1 MLPFFAGN
9 EIIGTVKERIKH
21 MVEQISS
28 VAEFDAVLNGN
39 KSVFVDFFA
48 TWCGPCKMVGPVVE
62 KISETETDVKF
73 VKVDVDEVG
82 ELAQRYG
89 IMSIPA
95 LMAFREGEKVG
106 EIVGFAPEPQL
117 KALADKAK

>member
-1 MLPFFAGN
+1 
-9 EIIGTVKERIKH
+9 

-28 VAEFDAVLNGN
+28 AAEFDAVLSAN

-62 KISETETDVKF
+62 KISETEPDVKF

-95 LMAFREGEKVG
+95 LMAFKDGEKAG
-106 EIVGFAPEPQL
+106 EIVGFVPEPQL
-117 KALADKAK
+117 RALADKAK

>member
-1 MLPFFAGN
+1 
-9 EIIGTVKERIKH
+9 

-28 VAEFDAVLNGN
+28 AAEFDAVLSAN

-62 KISETETDVKF
+62 KVSETEPDVKF

-95 LMAFREGEKVG
+95 LMAFRNGEKAG
-106 EIVGFAPEPQL
+106 EIVGFVPEPQVR
-117 KALADKAK
+117 ALADKAK

>member
-1 MLPFFAGN
+1 VLPFFAGN

-62 KISETETDVKF
+62 KISETEADVKF

>member
-1 MLPFFAGN
+1 
-9 EIIGTVKERIKH
+9 

-28 VAEFDAVLNGN
+28 AAEFDAVLSAN

-62 KISETETDVKF
+62 KVSETEPDVKF

-95 LMAFREGEKVG
+95 LMAFRNGEKAG
-106 EIVGFAPEPQL
+106 EIVGFVPEPQVR
-117 KALADKAK
+117 ALADKTK

>member
-1 MLPFFAGN
+1 
-9 EIIGTVKERIKH
+9 

-28 VAEFDAVLNGN
+28 AAEFDAVLSAN

-62 KISETETDVKF
+62 KVSETEPDVKF
-73 VKVDVDEVG
+73 VKIDVDEVG

-95 LMAFREGEKVG
+95 LMAFKDGEKAG
-106 EIVGFAPEPQL
+106 EIVGFVPEPQL
-117 KALADKAK
+117 RALADKAK

>member
-1 MLPFFAGN
+1 
-9 EIIGTVKERIKH
+9 

-28 VAEFDAVLNGN
+28 AAEFDAVLSAN

-62 KISETETDVKF
+62 KVSETEPDVKF

-95 LMAFREGEKVG
+95 LMAFKDGEKAG
-106 EIVGFAPEPQL
+106 EIVGFVPEPQVR
-117 KALADKAK
+117 ALADKAK

>member
-1 MLPFFAGN
+1 
-9 EIIGTVKERIKH
+9 
-21 MVEQISS
+21 
-28 VAEFDAVLNGN
+28 
-39 KSVFVDFFA
+39 
-48 TWCGPCKMVGPVVE
+48 
-62 KISETETDVKF
+62 VKF

-95 LMAFREGEKVG
+95 LMAFKEGEKVG
-106 EIVGFAPEPQL
+106 EVVGFAPEPQL

>member
-1 MLPFFAGN
+1 
-9 EIIGTVKERIKH
+9 

-28 VAEFDAVLNGN
+28 VEEFDALLKAN

-62 KISETETDVKF
+62 KISAEETDVKF

-82 ELAQRYG
+82 ALAQRYG

-95 LMAFREGEKVG
+95 LFAFKDGEKVG
-106 EIVGFAPEPQL
+106 EIVGFVPEPQL
-117 KALADKAK
+117 KALAAKAK

>member
-62 KISETETDVKF
+62 KISETEADVKF

-95 LMAFREGEKVG
+95 LMAFKDGEKVG

>member
-1 MLPFFAGN
+1 
-9 EIIGTVKERIKH
+9 

-28 VAEFDAVLNGN
+28 AAEFDAVLSAN

-62 KISETETDVKF
+62 KVSETEPDVKF

-95 LMAFREGEKVG
+95 LMAFRNGEKAG
-106 EIVGFAPEPQL
+106 EIVGFVPEPQVR
-117 KALADKAK
+117 ALAEKAK

>member
-1 MLPFFAGN
+1 
-9 EIIGTVKERIKH
+9 

-28 VAEFDAVLNGN
+28 AAEFDAVLSAN

-62 KISETETDVKF
+62 KVSETEPDVKF
-73 VKVDVDEVG
+73 VKVDVDEVA

-95 LMAFREGEKVG
+95 LMAFRNGEKAG
-106 EIVGFAPEPQL
+106 EIVGFVPEPQVR
-117 KALADKAK
+117 ALAEKAK

>member
-62 KISETETDVKF
+62 KISETEADVKF

-95 LMAFREGEKVG
+95 LMAFKEGEKVG

>member
-9 EIIGTVKERIKH
+9 EIIGAVKERIKH

-28 VAEFDAVLNGN
+28 VAEFDAVLSGN

-62 KISETETDVKF
+62 KISETEADVKF

-95 LMAFREGEKVG
+95 LMAFKEGEKVG

>member
-62 KISETETDVKF
+62 KISETEAGVKF

-95 LMAFREGEKVG
+95 LMAFKEGEKVG

>member
-1 MLPFFAGN
+1 
-9 EIIGTVKERIKH
+9 

-28 VAEFDAVLNGN
+28 AAEFDAVLSAN

-62 KISETETDVKF
+62 KVSETEPDVKF
-73 VKVDVDEVG
+73 VKIDVDEVG

-95 LMAFREGEKVG
+95 LMAFRNGEKAG
-106 EIVGFAPEPQL
+106 EIVGFVPEPQVR
-117 KALADKAK
+117 ALAEKAK

>member
-1 MLPFFAGN
+1 
-9 EIIGTVKERIKH
+9 

-28 VAEFDAVLNGN
+28 AAEFDAVLSAN

-62 KISETETDVKF
+62 KVSETEPDVKF
-73 VKVDVDEVG
+73 VKIDVDEVG

-95 LMAFREGEKVG
+95 LMAFRNGEKAG
-106 EIVGFAPEPQL
+106 EIVGFVPEPQVR
-117 KALADKAK
+117 ALADKAK

>member
-1 MLPFFAGN
+1 MPFFAGN

>member
-1 MLPFFAGN
+1 MVN
-9 EIIGTVKERIKH
+9 QVTTVE
-21 MVEQISS
+21 
-28 VAEFDAVLNGN
+28 EFDAVLKEN

-62 KISETETDVKF
+62 KVSETEPNVAF

-95 LMAFREGEKVG
+95 LFSFKDGEKAG
-106 EIVGFAPEPQL
+106 EIVGFAPEDQIR
-117 KALADKAK
+117 ALADKAK

>member
-1 MLPFFAGN
+1 
-9 EIIGTVKERIKH
+9 

-28 VAEFDAVLNGN
+28 AAEFDAVLSGN

-62 KISETETDVKF
+62 KISETEADVKF

-95 LMAFREGEKVG
+95 LMAFKEGEKVG